1 MAVNSVIIA
10 EGITGNSSILTN
22 AIQIFSYSFGG
33 SNPASMGT
41 GANDSRS
48 GKPDFSDLNIMKA
61 LDATSPYFFE
71 KMTKCVAIPTVTLK
85 YFKNINNQNELYIE
99 YKLTNVYVS
108 SIQQSGSS
116 ENPTESISFNY
127 DQVDFSYYKEKTTN
141 DGVELEATKC
151 YNLRTNVSS

>member
-1 MAVNSVIIA
+1 MAVNCVLIA
-10 EGITGNSSILTN
+10 EGITGNSSILAN

-33 SNPASMGT
+33 SNQSSMGT
-41 GANDSRS
+41 GAGDSRS

-61 LDATSPYFFE
+61 LDATSPYFME

-108 SIQQSGSS
+108 SLQQSGSS

-127 DQVDFSYYKEKTTN
+127 DQVDFSYYKEKETN